1 MPRSAGGSNRRPP
14 ALKDCRDDAGARRP
28 HSAADPYRGRG
39 GVIAT
44 SLNRKI
50 IIVLIAVVAVALIV
64 YYLVMRPAMKREEAP
79 AVIEEVPE
87 ETRSVTLYFAGPEA
101 DKLVPETHEI
111 AVEEGLEAQ
120 VRAVVAELA
129 RDPAD
134 GDMVS
139 SIPDGVQIIQV
150 FWVEDTQTMYLDFN
164 RALVTNHPG
173 GSAGEYYTI
182 TTIIKT
188 IGDNFPQVRYVQF
201 LVSGYPVET
210 IAGHYAVDKPLDVLR
225 WR

>member
-1 MPRSAGGSNRRPP
+1 VRQ
-14 ALKDCRDDAGARRP
+14 
-28 HSAADPYRGRG
+28 GRE
-39 GVIAT
+39 GVIRT
-44 SLNRKI
+44 NLGRKI
-50 IIVLIAVVAVALIV
+50 IIVLIAVVAVVLIV
-64 YYLVMRPAMKREEAP
+64 YFLVMRPAMKREKAP
-79 AVIEEVPE
+79 VGIEEVPE

-120 VRAVVAELA
+120 VRAVIAELA
-129 RDPAD
+129 RGPAD
-134 GDMVS
+134 RDKVS
-139 SIPDGVQIIQV
+139 SIPDGVQILQT
-150 FWVEDTQTMYLDFN
+150 FWVEDTQTLYLDFN
-164 RALVTNHPG
+164 RALITNHPG

-182 TTIIKT
+182 STIIRT

-201 LVSGYPVET
+201 LVAGYPIET

>member
-1 MPRSAGGSNRRPP
+1 M
-14 ALKDCRDDAGARRP
+14 
-28 HSAADPYRGRG
+28 
-39 GVIAT
+39 IAT
-44 SLNRKI
+44 NIGRKI
-50 IIVLIAVVAVALIV
+50 IIVLIAVAAIALIM
-64 YYLVMRPAMKREEAP
+64 YFLVIRPAMKREKAP
-79 AVIEEVPE
+79 VGIEEVPE

-120 VRAVVAELA
+120 VRAVIAEFA
-129 RDPAD
+129 RGPAD
-134 GDMVS
+134 GDIVS
-139 SIPDGVQIIQV
+139 SMPDGVQILQV
-150 FWVEDTQTMYLDFN
+150 FWVEDTQTLYLDFN

-188 IGDNFPQVRYVQF
+188 IGENFPQVRYVQF
-201 LVSGYPVET
+201 LISGYPVET